1 MNIDEYE
8 DLVFTHTKE
17 PSNEKTSWAPG
28 GKLCLLF
35 AEFRDLEIIT
45 YNIWNL
51 AHVYGGCDVGLII
64 VYSGVNEKRIKDATR
79 NWKGVRYVK
88 AFDDNITVDEYSKL
102 FVSSELWEHF
112 SSFEYVL
119 TNQWD
124 SYLFRK
130 IPEKFFEYDFV
141 GSPCGHFYILYGNR
155 IINICSSTCECDRCK
170 SGDHSLK
177 ESNFVNSPYKKWF
190 MFNGG
195 FSLRK
200 VDSIKKICREKR
212 YSGEAEDIYFA
223 ISELSRPTREEA
235 KEFGVQDF
243 PYDGVPVGCHQIW
256 LRNDKEYV
264 KNLFSQIDSTLP
276 PHPGKDVTGVSS

>member
-1 MNIDEYE
+1 MNIEEYKNV
-8 DLVFTHTKE
+8 VFAHTKE
-17 PSNEKTSWAPG
+17 PSHEKTTWAPG
-28 GKLCLLF
+28 GKLCMLF

-51 AHVYGGCDVGLII
+51 AHVYGGGDVGLTI

-79 NWKGVRYVK
+79 GWEGVKYVK
-88 AFDDNITVDEYSKL
+88 AFDGNITVDEYSKL
-102 FVSSELWEHF
+102 FISNTFWEHF

-124 SYLFRK
+124 SYLFRQ

-141 GSPCGHFYILYGNR
+141 GSPCGHFYILYGDR
-155 IINICSSTCECDRCK
+155 IINICSSACECDRCK
-170 SGDHSLK
+170 SGDHHFK
-177 ESNFVNSPYKKWF
+177 ESNFLNSPYKKWF

-200 VDSIKKICREKR
+200 VASMKQLCENKM
-212 YSGEAEDIYFA
+212 YSGEPEDVYFM

-235 KEFGVQDF
+235 LEFSVQDTM
-243 PYDGVPVGCHQIW
+243 YDGVPVGCHQIW
-256 LRNDKEYV
+256 YRNDIKCIFN
-264 KNLFSQIDSTLP
+264 KLPSFST
-276 PHPGKDVTGVSS
+276 